1 MRRLRGQLIE
11 VFKILK
17 GFDKVN
23 PELFVLDQKSIT
35 RTNGLKLTGKRFNTN
50 KAKNYFVNNIVKVWN
65 LIPNSVVASELI
77 NQFKNRLD
85 IYFTH
90 ENLSQISRV
99 CNLNLNI

>member
-1 MRRLRGQLIE
+1 MRRLRGQLIK

-17 GFDKVN
+17 GFDVVN
-23 PELFVLDQKSIT
+23 LDLFVLEQNSIT
-35 RTNGLKLTGKRFNTN
+35 RSNGLKLTGKRFKTN

-65 LIPNSVVASELI
+65 VIPNSVVASESI

-85 IYFTH
+85 KHFTH
-90 ENLSQISRV
+90 ENLSLISRM